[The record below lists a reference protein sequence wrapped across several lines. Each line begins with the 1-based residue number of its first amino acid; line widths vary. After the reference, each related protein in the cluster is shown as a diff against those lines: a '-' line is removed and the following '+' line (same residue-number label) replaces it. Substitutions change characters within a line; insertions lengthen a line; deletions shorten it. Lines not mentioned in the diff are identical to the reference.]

1 MVFRGNAAFLVHLT
15 KIFNLILNMHQMG
28 FKFIRIKSNHLSA
41 RFGLKSK
48 TNSTYV
54 FYRYLL
60 YQSDYV
66 VKIMTNS
73 APFLRQIRWLIPG

>member
-28 FKFIRIKSNHLSA
+28 FKFICRKSNHLSA

-60 YQSDYV
+60 CQSDYV
-66 VKIMTNS
+66 DVIKI
-73 APFLRQIRWLIPG
+73 